1 MKAVILAPEGLADVI
16 KGWPISIRQLGQD
29 EKPKETE
36 QAFTDE
42 ELAKHIQS
50 LQAEQDAFRTAI
62 VEPYLITDL
71 FDRLAMDEWATIK
84 TLAKS
89 NPQIEYLWD
98 KLLSLH
104 EGIEC
109 PPDGATPGRVL
120 SAQAKGLCAQIFGQE
135 RADQLFAK

>member
-1 MKAVILAPEGLADVI
+1 MKAVILAHEGQAGVI
-16 KGWPISIRQLGQD
+16 KGWPISIRQLEQD

-36 QAFTDE
+36 QVFTDE
-42 ELAKHIQS
+42 ELAKHVQG
-50 LQAEQDAFRTAI
+50 LQAEQDAFRAAI

-109 PPDGATPGRVL
+109 PPDGATPGRAL
-120 SAQAKGLCAQIFGQE
+120 SAQAKGLCVEIFGQE